1 MTGPFWEAAYR
12 DTGAPS
18 AFGQPSEEIQ
28 ALLPR
33 LPAGARVLDLGC
45 GDGRNALLLLEHGY
59 DVTAVDVSAA
69 AIEKLA
75 AQAREPGQRLHTAV
89 EDVRELTL
97 RGPFHLVIA
106 HGLLHLLP
114 RPDWSDL
121 IGRMRAS
128 TTPLGYNVV
137 AVFTDTL
144 PPPPDLAP
152 FMRGLFREG
161 ELEDCYRDWRIE
173 LFRSY
178 VLDDEHPGGIR
189 HRHPVNKIVAQRPS

>member
-1 MTGPFWEAAYR
+1 MQDYPAERDFSTSVAATAGTPSCCWSTGY
-12 DTGAPS
+12 S
-18 AFGQPSEEIQ
+18 M
-28 ALLPR
+28 
-33 LPAGARVLDLGC
+33 
-45 GDGRNALLLLEHGY
+45 
-59 DVTAVDVSAA
+59 TAVDVSAA

-144 PPPPDLAP
+144 PPPRPSAIHAWP
-152 FMRGLFREG
+152 VPGGRARGLLSR
-161 ELEDCYRDWRIE
+161 LEDRGVSVD
-173 LFRSY
+173 
-178 VLDDEHPGGIR
+178 VLDASTGESGIAI
-189 HRHPVNKIVAQRPS
+189 P